1 MSLQLSYACVS
12 HVGRRRRTNQ
22 DNLVCSGWW
31 MGPEDQRDPVF
42 RAGTLELEDPVLFG
56 VFDGMG
62 GGEQGEQAAF
72 LAAGTAARAS
82 LELPPKTV
90 LEDICRQ
97 ANQEI
102 CAFAAQHHL
111 GECGTTA
118 AMLLFAQGEV
128 TLCNLGDSRIFWLD
142 SQQIRQISQ
151 DHVMPA
157 PFGHKPP
164 LLQYLGI
171 PLEEMRLCPYFTARP
186 CCAGDWY
193 LICSDGLTD
202 MLSAEEIWRAAQGP
216 ADQAVRALLEQALDR
231 GGLDNITMIL
241 LKIGGQEKG
250 IAELLKRFLRRKR
263 NVTGN

>member
-22 DNLVCSGWW
+22 DNLICSGWW
-31 MGPEDQRDPVF
+31 MGPEDLKDAVF
-42 RAGTLELEDPVLFG
+42 RAGTVELEESVLFG
-56 VFDGMG
+56 VFDGLG

-72 LAAGTAARAS
+72 LAASTAARAS

-90 LEDICRQ
+90 LEDICSR

-102 CAFAAQHHL
+102 CSFAQQHQL
-111 GECGTTA
+111 SECGTTA
-118 AMLLFAQGEV
+118 AMLLVAPDEV

-142 SQQIRQISQ
+142 PQQIRQISQ

-171 PLEEMRLCPYFTARP
+171 PPEEMRLSPYFATRP
-186 CCAGDWY
+186 CCAGDEY

-216 ADQAVRALLEQALDR
+216 ADQAVRALLEQALDK
-231 GGLDNITMIL
+231 GGRDNITMIL
-241 LKIGGQEKG
+241 LKIHSREHGL
-250 IAELLKRFLRRKR
+250 AEWFKRFLRRNR